1 MVHYP
6 PHSRK
11 EKSML
16 TIDILKENGVN
27 TQEGLSRCLGKEDFY
42 IRLVNMALKDP
53 GFEKLSSA
61 VAAKDLDAA
70 FEAAHGLKGVLGNLA
85 LTPMY
90 DPAAEMTELLR
101 AHTDMDYTP
110 YLEKILSERDK
121 LAALAQ

>member
-1 MVHYP
+1 
-6 PHSRK
+6 
-11 EKSML
+11 ML

-90 DPAAEMTELLR
+90 DPAAEVTELLR